1 MSLPGGIEPTA
12 DQSNSAATRVESGG
26 FRAKGCRHSG
36 AVGECHP
43 IDFTDAV
50 AVADSVLYE
59 GCRPYPHLVAPTA
72 RQVRRPVG
80 VLSPR
85 AWVDSRREAHA
96 GVEVVSVRP
105 EAWWN
110 QTECLLEADLD
121 ARMEVRLRYL
131 QFTDESAGGSHEDSP
146 GPTGATV
153 RREATVAFALEELV
167 GSGIVVTVD
176 GGDVVQA
183 RFLVSASTPTSPFE
197 VYRITVR
204 VENAVR
210 LNAGD
215 VGMSREGGSPP
226 LSHLCTSPS
235 RGRPRG
241 VPVVDR
247 PTGLGTY
254 RRGILPERRLFPCAR
269 RALGHERGS
278 AVSPDEPSRPSA
290 PGRGPTT
297 PGERAVKS
305 ANGVEGTEKGKY
317 KTSMDYGAQ
326 VFHPAVHKVA
336 DRD

>member
-59 GCRPYPHLVAPTA
+59 GCRPYPHLVAPTG

-153 RREATVAFALEELV
+153 RREATVAFTLEELV

-215 VGMSREGGSPP
+215 VGMSREEALRRSLICAHLLLGVGHGAFLSSTDPPDWARIAAESCRNVGSFPVLAGRWGTSAVV
-226 LSHLCTSPS
+226 LSAPMNLHDH
-235 RGRPRG
+235 PRLAA
-241 VPVVDR
+241 VP
-247 PTGLGTY
+247 
-254 RRGILPERRLFPCAR
+254 RRLASG
-269 RALGHERGS
+269 L
-278 AVSPDEPSRPSA
+278 
-290 PGRGPTT
+290 
-297 PGERAVKS
+297 
-305 ANGVEGTEKGKY
+305 
-317 KTSMDYGAQ
+317 
-326 VFHPAVHKVA
+326 
-336 DRD
+336 